1 MKKVRLIIVF
11 YFVQGIIHNLGH
23 PVTPWLVRS
32 QGIPD
37 FMFGVFFATMSFGL
51 MVGGP
56 IWGTIGD
63 KGKKK
68 RYIVIGLLMYSI
80 GQFFFGFA
88 HNQYWMIFFRFFS
101 GFGVV
106 STVALYASYIIELT
120 PLKDRAR
127 YLAYGVAATTL
138 GTSIG
143 YFVGGFL
150 GTNPFFVQLLH
161 VTDYSQIFTV
171 QSIVNVIYAMV
182 VLVLLKDIEEEP
194 DIEEYKPSFF
204 KSLKS
209 VGKMRLSL
217 LLFLIS
223 LAFIF
228 MGVTN
233 LDKYKD
239 VYFNNLHF
247 TPETLGLFVMVSGF
261 VSLFASVVIVPIFA
275 KFKKQLVAMI
285 IIQVVSAAII
295 VYVFRA
301 TNFLLTIYTVF
312 MVYVI
317 LRAVHQPLEQNYIS
331 LHAKKGEYGK
341 IMGVRQSFVSLGMI
355 IGPLAGGFVFQ
366 KNPLLLFDSSAM
378 TFLIAAVLLVLVII
392 IEKRNRHILSEDL
405 K

>member
-1 MKKVRLIIVF
+1 MKKVKLIIVF

-23 PVTPWLVRS
+23 PITPWLVRS

-37 FMFGVFFATMSFGL
+37 YMFGVFFATMSFGL
-51 MVGGP
+51 MLGGP
-56 IWGTIGD
+56 IWGAIGD

-80 GQFFFGFA
+80 GQFFFGFS

-127 YLAYGVAATTL
+127 FLAYGAAATTL

-143 YFVGGFL
+143 YFFGGFL

-161 VTDYSQIFTV
+161 VTDYHEIFTV
-171 QSIVNVIYAMV
+171 QAILNTIYAIV
-182 VLVLLKDIEEEP
+182 VLLILKDIVDEKVE
-194 DIEEYKPSFF
+194 DNKPNVFQ
-204 KSLKS
+204 SLKS
-209 VGKMRLSL
+209 IGKIKVSL
-217 LLFLIS
+217 LIFLIS

-228 MGVTN
+228 IGVTN

-239 VYFNNLHF
+239 VYFNNLNF

-275 KFKKQLVAMI
+275 KFKKQLVAMVVLQVLSAI
-285 IIQVVSAAII
+285 IIF
-295 VYVFRA
+295 YVFRA
-301 TNFLLTIYTVF
+301 VNFILTIYTVY
-312 MVYVI
+312 MLYII
-317 LRAVHQPLEQNYIS
+317 LRAVHIPLEQNYIS

-341 IMGVRQSFVSLGMI
+341 IMGIRQSFVSLGMI
-355 IGPLAGGFVFQ
+355 IGPLAGGFIFQ
-366 KNPLLLFDSSAM
+366 RSPLLLFDSSAV
-378 TFLIAAVLLVLVII
+378 TFLIAALLLIFVII
-392 IEKRNRHILSEDL
+392 LERRNKLQISEDI